1 VVALLDDPRVVLEL
15 ITDGVHVDPA
25 LWEHVL
31 GVAGP
36 ERVAAVTDATAA
48 AGMPDGRHR
57 LGPLEVEVRGGVARV
72 AGTSTLAGG
81 TATSDVLFANLVGAS
96 KGPRASALRQVTA
109 TTPASV
115 LGLTDVGRIEAGCR
129 ADLVLLDAS
138 SQVRAV
144 FRAG

>member
-25 LWEHVL
+25 LGEHVL

-36 ERVAAVTDATAA
+36 ERVATVTDATAA

-72 AGTSTLAGG
+72 AGTSTL
-81 TATSDVLFANLVGAS
+81 
-96 KGPRASALRQVTA
+96 
-109 TTPASV
+109 
-115 LGLTDVGRIEAGCR
+115 
-129 ADLVLLDAS
+129 